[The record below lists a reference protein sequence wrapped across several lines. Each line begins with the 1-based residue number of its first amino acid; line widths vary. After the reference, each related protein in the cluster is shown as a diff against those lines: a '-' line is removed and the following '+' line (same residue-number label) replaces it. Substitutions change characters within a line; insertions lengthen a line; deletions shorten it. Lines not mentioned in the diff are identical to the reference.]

1 MRIVNVLCLALF
13 CVAGSQACGMTAS
26 DDANSAIGARRG
38 ADAGPDA
45 SSPGGEDLVDSGP
58 PHGPVKFARVVE
70 IFGQH
75 CLPCHATS
83 EQRPTALGK
92 LDLGTE
98 TAAYDQL
105 VGIAA
110 QAGPCMSAGK
120 MRVVPGD
127 ASASLL
133 MDKLGN
139 TPDMCGAPMPKPP
152 TGSDFAPI
160 PDPEIAEIRA
170 WIEAGASRD

>member
-1 MRIVNVLCLALF
+1 MRIANVLCLALF
-13 CVAGSQACGMTAS
+13 CVTGSQACGMTAP
-26 DDANSAIGARRG
+26 DGASSVTGSHR

-58 PHGPVKFARVVE
+58 PHGPVKLARVVE

-83 EQRPTALGK
+83 EQRPTAFGK

-98 TAAYDQL
+98 AAAYDQL

-110 QAGPCMSAGK
+110 QAGPCVSAGK
-120 MRVVPGD
+120 MRVLPGD

-133 MDKLGN
+133 MDKLEN
-139 TPDMCGAPMPKPP
+139 TPDMCGAPMPKPS

-160 PDPEIAEIRA
+160 PADEIAEIRS